1 MKEKTEKNH
10 LQSITMP
17 FILFLITVIGF
28 SGAFIGKQT
37 ALEVQL
43 ANIQKELVN
52 INLKLDKYDE
62 KFEQQSKEINRI
74 NQEMIILKEKVK

>member
-1 MKEKTEKNH
+1 MKEVIEKNH

-37 ALEVQL
+37 TLEVQL

-62 KFEQQSKEINRI
+62 KFEQQSKEINKI
-74 NQEMIILKEKVK
+74 NQEVIILKEKVK